1 MMNGRKNAVSEK
13 LRQRIFTL
21 IELLVVIAIIAI
33 LAGMLLPALNNAREK
48 ARAISCM
55 GNLKSLGYT
64 INLYLDAN
72 KGAYMLHNP
81 GAGYPGCGSNGT
93 WMHLLNPHTKIIG
106 TSQGIGICLKSL
118 ACPTDKMFNTS
129 WLLLKSTDNGRNN
142 TSYGEN
148 MYLVQE
154 GVSAKAI
161 KKFQRM
167 AKPSSNLV
175 LADSL
180 HMSESKNGVSAKDI
194 AVRKNTSVP
203 SWVIY
208 QNDMARRHSNGS
220 NILWADGHAGFID
233 KAMYFV
239 VNNSNNKGK
248 YWDTFK

>member
-1 MMNGRKNAVSEK
+1 MNQKKQTKQANRANVH
-13 LRQRIFTL
+13 FTL

-33 LAGMLLPALNNAREK
+33 LAGMLLPALNTAREK
-48 ARAISCM
+48 ARAISCL

-64 INLYLDAN
+64 INMYLDAN
-72 KGAYMLHNP
+72 KGTYMLHNP

-129 WLLLKSTDNGRNN
+129 WLLLKSSDNGRNN

-154 GVSAKAI
+154 GVSAKGI

-180 HMSESKNGVSAKDI
+180 HMPESKNGVSAKDI

-203 SWVIY
+203 AWVIY
-208 QNDMARRHSNGS
+208 PEDMARRHSNGS

>member
-1 MMNGRKNAVSEK
+1 MKKSTI
-13 LRQRIFTL
+13 RQHNEPRQEWHFTL

-64 INLYLDAN
+64 VNLYLDAN
-72 KGAYMLHNP
+72 KGTYMLHNP
-81 GAGYPGCGSNGT
+81 GSGYGFGSNGT

-148 MYLVQE
+148 AYLP
-154 GVSAKAI
+154 G
-161 KKFQRM
+161 KKIQRIT
-167 AKPSSNLV
+167 KPSSNLV

-180 HMSESKNGVSAKDI
+180 HTMESKNGQINRDI
-194 AVRKNTSVP
+194 ETRNNTTVP

-208 QNDMARRHSNGS
+208 EKDMARRHSNGS
-220 NILWADGHAGFID
+220 NVLWADGHAGFID
-233 KAMYFV
+233 KSMFYV
-239 VNNSNNKGK
+239 INNNSNRTV
-248 YWDTFK
+248 YWNTFK

>member
-1 MMNGRKNAVSEK
+1 MMKSTVGQKNGSRHE
-13 LRQRIFTL
+13 RHFTL

-33 LAGMLLPALNNAREK
+33 LAGMLLPALNSAREK

-64 INLYLDAN
+64 VNLYLDAN
-72 KGAYMLHNP
+72 VGTFMLHNP
-81 GAGYPGCGSNGT
+81 GPGYGFGSNGT

-118 ACPTDKMFNTS
+118 CCPTDKMFNTS

-148 MYLVQE
+148 AYLP
-154 GVSAKAI
+154 G
-161 KKFQRM
+161 KKIQRIT
-167 AKPSSNLV
+167 KPSSNLV

-180 HMSESKNGVSAKDI
+180 HTSESKNGQTNRDI
-194 AVRKNTSVP
+194 ETRNNTDVP

-208 QNDMARRHSNGS
+208 EKDMARRHSFGS
-220 NILWADGHAGFID
+220 NILWADGHASFID
-233 KAMYFV
+233 KAMFYV
-239 VNNSNNKGK
+239 INNNSNRSV
-248 YWDTFK
+248 YWNTFK

>member
-1 MMNGRKNAVSEK
+1 MKKSTFRQPNGP
-13 LRQRIFTL
+13 RQERHFTL

-33 LAGMLLPALNNAREK
+33 LAGMLLPALNSAREK

-64 INLYLDAN
+64 VNLYLDAN
-72 KGAYMLHNP
+72 KGTYMLHNP
-81 GAGYPGCGSNGT
+81 GSGYGFGSNGT

-148 MYLVQE
+148 AYLP
-154 GVSAKAI
+154 G
-161 KKFQRM
+161 KKIQRIT
-167 AKPSSNLV
+167 KPSSNLV

-180 HMSESKNGVSAKDI
+180 HIMESKNGQINRDI
-194 AVRKNTSVP
+194 ETRNNTTVP
-203 SWVIY
+203 AWVIY
-208 QNDMARRHSNGS
+208 EKDMARRHSAGS
-220 NILWADGHAGFID
+220 NILWADGHASFID
-233 KAMYFV
+233 KAMFYV
-239 VNNSNNKGK
+239 INNNSNRTV
-248 YWDTFK
+248 YWNTFK

>member
-1 MMNGRKNAVSEK
+1 MKKSAVGQRNGTQQERHFSV
-13 LRQRIFTL
+13 

-33 LAGMLLPALNNAREK
+33 LAGMLLPALNKAREK
-48 ARAISCM
+48 ARAVGCM

-81 GAGYPGCGSNGT
+81 GTGYGYGSNGT

-106 TSQGIGICLKSL
+106 TSQGIGICLPAL
-118 ACPTDKMFNTS
+118 RCPTDKMFNTT

-148 MYLVQE
+148 AYIPGKKVQ
-154 GVSAKAI
+154 
-161 KKFQRM
+161 RLT
-167 AKPSSNLV
+167 KPSSNLI

-180 HMSESKNGVSAKDI
+180 HISESKNGQANRDI
-194 AVRKNTSVP
+194 AVRNNTSVP

-208 QNDMARRHSNGS
+208 ENDMARRHSNGS
-220 NILWADGHAGFID
+220 NILWADAHASFID
-233 KAMYFV
+233 KATYFII
-239 VNNSNNKGK
+239 NNNNNRYT
-248 YWDTFK
+248 YWNTFK